1 MSEFTSEPGGA
12 VRVRFEEHEA
22 DVIRNLLSEMHAMLD
37 SGRSGDPVM
46 ERLFPR
52 AYTEESDEEAYKELL
67 GSDLEASKKKA
78 LDMVAQSIRESGPVD
93 TPLSTE
99 QANEWLAALN
109 DIRLAIGTRL
119 DVSEETMSQELDPDD
134 EKSPAMAVLHWLG
147 WVQESIIDR
156 ISRQE

>member
-1 MSEFTSEPGGA
+1 VSEFTSEPGYA
-12 VRVRFEEHEA
+12 VRVRLEEHEA
-22 DVIRNLLSEMHAMLD
+22 DVIRNLVTEMRAMLE
-37 SGRSGDPVM
+37 SGRAGDPVM

-52 AYTEESDEEAYKELL
+52 AYTQESDEQAYKELL
-67 GSDLEASKKKA
+67 GSDLESSKKEA
-78 LDMVAQSIRESGPVD
+78 LDTLAQSIGESGSVD
-93 TPLSTE
+93 SPLSAE
-99 QANEWLAALN
+99 QAGEWLAALN

-119 DVSEETMSQELDPDD
+119 DVSEETMSQELDPED